1 MISLLSPRYRPPSGF
16 PAGAH
21 MRISTRFAARVVY
34 LSLGDREEKS
44 RNPVLASVGDAI
56 RREDAR
62 LSERG
67 VRHTLQWN
75 VGNHFQDAEKRCADG
90 FAWCMAQRKAE
101 GKNT

>member
-1 MISLLSPRYRPPSGF
+1 MSPSVWF
-16 PAGAH
+16 PGWADYADAH
-21 MRISTRFAARVVY
+21 PVLARAAY

-90 FAWCMAQRKAE
+90 FAWCMAQRKAGGE
-101 GKNT
+101 KTHEHETV